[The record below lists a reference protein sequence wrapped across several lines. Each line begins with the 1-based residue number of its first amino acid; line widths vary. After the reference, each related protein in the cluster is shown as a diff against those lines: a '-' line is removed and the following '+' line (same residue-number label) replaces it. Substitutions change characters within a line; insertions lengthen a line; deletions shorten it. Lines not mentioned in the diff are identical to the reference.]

1 MSDEYDNN
9 KSYQAQSSEVLD
21 GSAGSINPDM
31 DYVRPAEIPEQDLY
45 HAHSFIEKWIFCQ
58 DAKVIGVQYFLTAVF
73 TGIVGLI
80 LSWLMRLQL
89 GFPELAGFMTA
100 EHYYQFVTMHG
111 MIMVV
116 YFLTALFLGGFGN
129 YLIPLMVGARDMV
142 FPYVNMLS
150 FWMFFI
156 AVAVLMASFF
166 VPGGPTGAGWTLYPP
181 QTILEGTP
189 GSGMGILL
197 MLISLSLFVIGF
209 TMGGLNYMITIL
221 HGDACNDW
229 WIW

>member
-1 MSDEYDNN
+1 
-9 KSYQAQSSEVLD
+9 
-21 GSAGSINPDM
+21 M

-142 FPYVNMLS
+142 FPYCL
-150 FWMFFI
+150 
-156 AVAVLMASFF
+156 
-166 VPGGPTGAGWTLYPP
+166 LYTSPSP
-181 QTILEGTP
+181 R
-189 GSGMGILL
+189 
-197 MLISLSLFVIGF
+197 
-209 TMGGLNYMITIL
+209 
-221 HGDACNDW
+221 D
-229 WIW
+229 

>member
-9 KSYQAQSSEVLD
+9 KSYQAQSSEVMD
-21 GSAGSINPDM
+21 GSTGSVNPDI
-31 DYVRPAEIPEQDLY
+31 DYVRPSEVGEQELY
-45 HAHSFIEKWIFCQ
+45 HPHSFIEKWVFCQ

-73 TGIVGLI
+73 TGVVGLI

-150 FWMFFI
+150 FWMFFV

-166 VPGGPTGAGWTLYPP
+166 VPNRCRVD
-181 QTILEGTP
+181 
-189 GSGMGILL
+189 
-197 MLISLSLFVIGF
+197 LISSSNNFRGYSWSRYGNFINAYFFISFRNWIYDGW
-209 TMGGLNYMITIL
+209 IKL
-221 HGDACNDW
+221 HDHNSSS
-229 WIW
+229 

>member
-142 FPYVNMLS
+142 FPY
-150 FWMFFI
+150 
-156 AVAVLMASFF
+156 
-166 VPGGPTGAGWTLYPP
+166 
-181 QTILEGTP
+181 
-189 GSGMGILL
+189 
-197 MLISLSLFVIGF
+197 LSLIH
-209 TMGGLNYMITIL
+209 I
-221 HGDACNDW
+221 
-229 WIW
+229 

>member
-1 MSDEYDNN
+1 MSDEYEN
-9 KSYQAQSSEVLD
+9 KTGYQAQSSETISSGGG
-21 GSAGSINPDM
+21 GSTTGSDI
-31 DYVRPAEIPEQDLY
+31 DYVRPAEIAEQDLY
-45 HAHSFIEKWIFCQ
+45 HPHSFIEKWVFCQ

-73 TGIVGLI
+73 TGVVGLI

-89 GFPELAGFMTA
+89 GFPGLAGFITA

-150 FWMFFI
+150 FWMFFV
-156 AVAVLMASFF
+156 AVAVLWQVF
-166 VPGGPTGAGWTLYPP
+166 
-181 QTILEGTP
+181 
-189 GSGMGILL
+189 
-197 MLISLSLFVIGF
+197 LFQVDRLVRDGHYIHLKLFWKDLRAMVGEF
-209 TMGGLNYMITIL
+209 Y
-221 HGDACNDW
+221 
-229 WIW
+229 